1 MVNPLQ
7 SLRLPLGHPLVE
19 KLCDK
24 SLKDGV
30 KFNEEI
36 PINFKK
42 EVLEEDKIKF
52 KQALRVLHAIVNNE
66 TSLRYLSEENQKFIE
81 DLAQAKKIANEQIEK
96 TLEIVST
103 SDVDVDFEKFKNL
116 MLNVDFVAVGLK
128 SYSQSQLLDLNGGHW
143 DLEVPGLS
151 KERVTFRFDNL
162 PKDSSDKEMDF
173 YARSSLKDLNKGVVA
188 IDFGTKSTTASYM
201 DKMGTYRLLSIGGL
215 VDDASLTKF
224 ENPTIMEFRH
234 KEKFITGYDA
244 LDHRPFT
251 EKNDIEVAQEAQ
263 KNAAGVKGNDLYRFF
278 SQLKQ
283 WAGADEKLNF
293 RDFKEDFSLESF
305 TNCTDFNPIEIYAY
319 YIGRCIN
326 NMHNGVFLKYFL
338 SYPIKYEKHQ
348 AEKIRESFEKGLKKS
363 LPRHV
368 FDDEKTAK
376 TFKVELRA
384 SEPCAYAISALKS
397 YGFFKSDKLD
407 KSIYY
412 GVFDFGGGTTDFDFG
427 KWEKSANPK
436 FLYKMTHFSSGGD
449 KYLGGENLLELLAW
463 ETYAKNFQELKAKDV
478 VIAKPN
484 YDRIDTQRF
493 GSFMQNSSG
502 ARLNLQTIAS
512 QLRPFL
518 ENLDANIIEAI
529 EENENFEIEGFEK
542 DLKAQLLDRNGVE
555 TDCDLKVDCK
565 ELLNLL
571 KDKINEGVANFFA
584 GFSKVMAENI
594 IEAIEE
600 NENFE
605 IEGFEKDLKAQLLD
619 RNGVETDCDLKVD
632 CKELLNLL
640 KDKINEGVANFFA
653 GFSKVMAENIDD
665 QCRAFHIFLGGNAS
679 RSVLVKQA
687 FENAKEKQLK
697 DYHQKTSKDDFKFI
711 IYEPLGTEASDKQ
724 ILELTGEDVSN
735 TPAYLKPTSKTGV
748 AFGLLESRDKAKGIE
763 RLSIS
768 SNPVFKYDL
777 GIEIEGKFHAKIHR
791 DSLKPN
797 EYQIFQTKEEWGG
810 FDELEIRYSDKSLA
824 NTNTLNIQDT
834 QMICIALEEVE
845 EVDVKVCCVDSQS
858 IKVGL
863 FKDGQLIYES
873 EVEKL

>member
-1 MVNPLQ
+1 MMVKEK
-7 SLRLPLGHPLVE
+7 SLELPLGHPLVE
-19 KLCDK
+19 KLCDL

-30 KFNEEI
+30 KFNETSE
-36 PINFKK
+36 PNFKD
-42 EVLEEDKIKF
+42 EVSEEDKIKF
-52 KQALRVLHAIVNNE
+52 KQALWVLHAIVNNE
-66 TSLRYLSEENQKFIE
+66 TSLRYPSEDNQKFLE
-81 DLAQAKKIANEQIEK
+81 DLAQDKKITNEQIEK

-103 SDVDVDFEKFKNL
+103 SDVDVDFEKLKNL

-143 DLEVPGLS
+143 DLEAPS
-151 KERVTFRFDNL
+151 APKERVTFRFDNL
-162 PKDSSDKEMDF
+162 DPNGKEMDF
-173 YARSSLKDLNKGVVA
+173 YARSSLKDLKKSVFVA

-201 DKMGTYRLLSIGGL
+201 DETGTYRLLSIGGD
-215 VDDASLTKF
+215 VDDASPTKF
-224 ENPTIMEFRH
+224 ENPTIVEFRH
-234 KEKFITGYDA
+234 RKKFITEYDA
-244 LDHRPFT
+244 LNHRPFT
-251 EKNDIEVAQEAQ
+251 EKNHIEVAHEAQ
-263 KNAAGVKGNDLYRFF
+263 KNSVGIKRNDLYRFF
-278 SQLKQ
+278 SKLKQ
-283 WAGADEKLNF
+283 WAGADEKQNF
-293 RDFKEDFSLESF
+293 RDLIEDFSLESF
-305 TNCTDFNPIEIYAY
+305 TNCTGFNPIEIYAY

-348 AEKIRESFEKGLKKS
+348 AEKIRESFKRGLKKS
-363 LPRHV
+363 LLRHV

-376 TFKVELRA
+376 MFKVELRA

-397 YGFFKSDKLD
+397 YGFFKSEKLD
-407 KSIYY
+407 KPVYY

-427 KWEKSANPK
+427 KWEKSASPK

-463 ETYAKNFQELKAKDV
+463 EAYAKNFQELKAKDV

-518 ENLDANIIEAI
+518 ENLDANIMEAI
-529 EENENFEIEGFEK
+529 EENEEFEIKDFKEK
-542 DLKAQLLDRNGVE
+542 SKDHTMSLETMELLGRNGKAVAE
-555 TDCDLKVDCK
+555 IGLQVDCK
-565 ELLNLL
+565 ELLSLL
-571 KDKINEGVANFFA
+571 KDKI
-584 GFSKVMAENI
+584 
-594 IEAIEE
+594 
-600 NENFE
+600 
-605 IEGFEKDLKAQLLD
+605 D
-619 RNGVETDCDLKVD
+619 
-632 CKELLNLL
+632 
-640 KDKINEGVANFFA
+640 EGVANFFA
-653 GFSKVMAENIDD
+653 GFSKVMAENIDP
-665 QCRAFHIFLGGNAS
+665 QCNEFHIFLGGNAS

-697 DYHQKTSKDDFKFI
+697 DYQQKTSKNDFKFI

-724 ILELTGEDVSN
+724 ILELTGEDISN
-735 TPAYLKPTSKTGV
+735 TPAYLKPTCKTGV
-748 AFGLLESRDKAKGIE
+748 AFGLLENRDRAKGIE
-763 RLSIS
+763 MPSIS

-810 FDELEIRYSDKSLA
+810 FGELEIRYSDKSLA
-824 NTNTLNIQDT
+824 NTNTLNIKDT
-834 QMICIALEEVE
+834 QMIPIALEGIE

>member
-19 KLCDK
+19 ELCKL
-24 SLKDGV
+24 SLNNKAA
-30 KFNEEI
+30 FNE
-36 PINFKK
+36 KSGVSYK
-42 EVLEEDKIKF
+42 EEVSKEDRTKF
-52 KQALRVLHAIVNNE
+52 EQALRVLHAIVNNE
-66 TSLRYLSEENQKFIE
+66 TSLKYLSDADENQKFIE
-81 DLAQAKKIANEQIEK
+81 DLAQDKKITNEQIEK
-96 TLEIVST
+96 TLEIVSI
-103 SDVDVDFEKFKNL
+103 SDVDVDFEKFKEL
-116 MLNVDFVAVGLK
+116 MLNVDNIAVGVGI
-128 SYSQSQLLDLNGGHW
+128 YSQSQLLDLDGGHW
-143 DLEVPGLS
+143 DLEVPS
-151 KERVTFRFDNL
+151 VPKESVTFRFDNL
-162 PKDSSDKEMDF
+162 SKDENNKEMNF

-201 DKMGTYRLLSIGGL
+201 DETGTYRLLSIGGL

-224 ENPTIMEFRH
+224 ENPTIVEFRH
-234 KEKFITGYDA
+234 RGKFIAEYDV

-251 EKNDIEVAQEAQ
+251 EKNDIEVAHEAQ
-263 KNAAGVKGNDLYRFF
+263 KNAPGVKGNDLYRFF

-283 WAGADEKLNF
+283 WAGADEKQNF
-293 RDFKEDFSLESF
+293 RDLEEDFSLESF
-305 TNCTDFNPIEIYAY
+305 THCTGFNPIEIYAY

-348 AEKIRESFEKGLKKS
+348 AEKIRESFERGLKKS

-397 YGFFKSDKLD
+397 YGFFKSEKLD
-407 KSIYY
+407 KPVYY

-427 KWEKSANPK
+427 KWEKSASPK

-463 ETYAKNFQELKAKDV
+463 EAYAKNFQELKAKDI

-493 GSFMQNSSG
+493 GSFMQNSRE

-512 QLRPFL
+512 SLRPFL
-518 ENLDANIIEAI
+518 ENLDANIVEAI
-529 EENENFEIEGFEK
+529 EENEEFKIK
-542 DLKAQLLDRNGVE
+542 DFKEDDIKAQLLDRNGVE
-555 TDCDLKVDCK
+555 TDCDLQVDCK
-565 ELLNLL
+565 ELLSLL
-571 KDKINEGVANFFA
+571 KGKI
-584 GFSKVMAENI
+584 
-594 IEAIEE
+594 
-600 NENFE
+600 
-605 IEGFEKDLKAQLLD
+605 D
-619 RNGVETDCDLKVD
+619 
-632 CKELLNLL
+632 
-640 KDKINEGVANFFA
+640 EGVANFFA

-697 DYHQKTSKDDFKFI
+697 DYKQKTSKDDFKFI

-735 TPAYLKPTSKTGV
+735 TPAYLKPTCKTGV

-763 RLSIS
+763 RPSIS

-810 FDELEIRYSDKSLA
+810 FDGLEIRYSDKALA
-824 NTNTLNIQDT
+824 NTNTLDIKDT
-834 QMICIALEEVE
+834 QLISIALEEIE
-845 EVDVKVCCVDSQS
+845 EVDVKVCCVDSQN

>member
-1 MVNPLQ
+1 MVTPLQ
-7 SLRLPLGHPLVE
+7 SLRLPIGHPLVE
-19 KLCDK
+19 KLCK
-24 SLKDGV
+24 LSLNNKV
-30 KFNEEI
+30 AFNEKSGV
-36 PINFKK
+36 NFKEEVSK
-42 EVLEEDKIKF
+42 EDRTKF
-52 KQALRVLHAIVNNE
+52 EQALRVLHVIVNNE

-81 DLAQAKKIANEQIEK
+81 DLAQDKKITNEKIEK
-96 TLEIVST
+96 TLEIVSY
-103 SDVDVDFEKFKNL
+103 SDVDVDFEKFKDL
-116 MLNVDFVAVGLK
+116 MLNVDNIAVGVGI
-128 SYSQSQLLDLNGGHW
+128 YSQSQLLDLNGGHW
-143 DLEVPGLS
+143 DLEVPS
-151 KERVTFRFDNL
+151 APKESVTFRFDNL
-162 PKDSSDKEMDF
+162 DPNGKEMHF

-201 DKMGTYRLLSIGGL
+201 DKTGTYRLLSIGGL
-215 VDDASLTKF
+215 VDDASPTKF

-234 KEKFITGYDA
+234 KENFLNAYNA

-251 EKNDIEVAQEAQ
+251 EKNDIEVAHEAQ
-263 KNAAGVKGNDLYRFF
+263 KNAEGVKGNDLYRFF

-283 WAGADEKLNF
+283 WAGADEKQNF
-293 RDFKEDFSLESF
+293 RDLIEDFSLESF

-326 NMHNGVFLKYFL
+326 NMQNGVFLKYFL
-338 SYPIKYEKHQ
+338 SYPIKYEEHQ
-348 AEKIRESFEKGLKKS
+348 AEKIRESFERGLKKS

-368 FDDEKTAK
+368 FGDEKTAK
-376 TFKVELRA
+376 MFKVELRA
-384 SEPCAYAISALKS
+384 SEPCAYAISTLKS

-407 KSIYY
+407 KPVYY

-427 KWEKSANPK
+427 KWEKSASPK

-449 KYLGGENLLELLAW
+449 KYLGGENLLELLAF
-463 ETYAKNFQELKAKDV
+463 EVYAKNFQTLKEKDI

-493 GSFMQNSSG
+493 GSFMQNSRE
-502 ARLNLQTIAS
+502 AHLNLQEIAS

-518 ENLDANIIEAI
+518 ENLDADIIEAI
-529 EENENFEIEGFEK
+529 EENEEFSIEGFEK
-542 DLKAQLLDRNGVE
+542 DFKTMLFDRNGVE
-555 TDCDLKVDCK
+555 TECDLKIDCK
-565 ELLNLL
+565 ELLSLL
-571 KDKINEGVANFFA
+571 KDKI
-584 GFSKVMAENI
+584 
-594 IEAIEE
+594 
-600 NENFE
+600 
-605 IEGFEKDLKAQLLD
+605 D
-619 RNGVETDCDLKVD
+619 
-632 CKELLNLL
+632 
-640 KDKINEGVANFFA
+640 EGVANFFA

-665 QCRAFHIFLGGNAS
+665 QCRVFHIFLGGNAS

-687 FENAKEKQLK
+687 FENTKEKQLK
-697 DYHQKTSKDDFKFI
+697 DYQQKTSKDDFTFI
-711 IYEPLGTEASDKQ
+711 IYEPLGTEKSDKQ

-735 TPAYLKPTSKTGV
+735 TPAYLKPTCKTGV

-763 RLSIS
+763 MPSIS

-810 FDELEIRYSDKSLA
+810 FDELEIRYSDKALA
-824 NTNTLNIQDT
+824 NTNTLDIKDT
-834 QMICIALEEVE
+834 QMISIALEEHE

-863 FKDGQLIYES
+863 FKDDQLIYES

>member
-1 MVNPLQ
+1 MVTPLQ

-19 KLCDK
+19 KLCK
-24 SLKDGV
+24 LSLKDGIA
-30 KFNEEI
+30 FNEEI
-36 PINFKK
+36 PIHFKEEVSK
-42 EVLEEDKIKF
+42 EDRTKF
-52 KQALRVLHAIVNNE
+52 ERALRVLHAIVNNE
-66 TSLRYLSEENQKFIE
+66 TSSRYLSDENQKFIE
-81 DLAQAKKIANEQIEK
+81 DLAQAEKITNEKIEK

-103 SDVDVDFEKFKNL
+103 SDVDVDFEKFKEL
-116 MLNVDFVAVGLK
+116 MLKVDSVAVGLK
-128 SYSQSQLLDLNGGHW
+128 SYSQSQLLDLDGGHW
-143 DLEVPGLS
+143 DLEVPS
-151 KERVTFRFDNL
+151 APKESVTFRFDNL
-162 PKDSSDKEMDF
+162 DPSGKEMDF

-188 IDFGTKSTTASYM
+188 IGFGTKSTTASYM
-201 DKMGTYRLLSIGGL
+201 DETGTYRLLSIGGL

-234 KEKFITGYDA
+234 RKKFITGYDA

-251 EKNDIEVAQEAQ
+251 EKNDIEVAHEAQ

-283 WAGADEKLNF
+283 WAGADEKQNF
-293 RDFKEDFSLESF
+293 RDCEKDFSLESF
-305 TNCTDFNPIEIYAY
+305 THCMGFNPIEIYAY
-319 YIGRCIN
+319 YIGRCVN

-348 AEKIRESFEKGLKKS
+348 AEKIRESFERGLKKS

-376 TFKVELRA
+376 AFKVELRA

-397 YGFFKSDKLD
+397 YGFFKSEKLD
-407 KSIYY
+407 KPVYY

-436 FLYKMTHFSSGGD
+436 FAYKMTHFSSGGD

-463 ETYAKNFQELKAKDV
+463 EVYAKNFQELKAKDV

-493 GSFMQNSSG
+493 GSFMQNSRE
-502 ARLNLQTIAS
+502 ARLNLQEIAS
-512 QLRPFL
+512 NLRPFL
-518 ENLDANIIEAI
+518 ENLDADIIEAI
-529 EENENFEIEGFEK
+529 EENENFEIKDFEK
-542 DLKAQLLDRNGVE
+542 DFKTMLLDRNGVE
-555 TDCDLKVDCK
+555 T
-565 ELLNLL
+565 EY
-571 KDKINEGVANFFA
+571 
-584 GFSKVMAENI
+584 
-594 IEAIEE
+594 
-600 NENFE
+600 
-605 IEGFEKDLKAQLLD
+605 
-619 RNGVETDCDLKVD
+619 DLKVD

-697 DYHQKTSKDDFKFI
+697 DYKQKTSKDDFKFI

-735 TPAYLKPTSKTGV
+735 TPAYLKPTCKTGV

-763 RLSIS
+763 MPSID

-810 FDELEIRYSDKSLA
+810 FDELEIRYSDKALA
-824 NTNTLNIQDT
+824 NTNTLDIKDT
-834 QMICIALEEVE
+834 QMISIALEEHE

-873 EVEKL
+873 EAEKL

>member
-1 MVNPLQ
+1 MVTPLQ
-7 SLRLPLGHPLVE
+7 SLRLPLGHPLVK
-19 KLCDK
+19 KLCEL
-24 SLKDGV
+24 SLNNKV
-30 KFNEEI
+30 AFNEKSEV
-36 PINFKK
+36 NFKEEVSK
-42 EVLEEDKIKF
+42 EDRTKF
-52 KQALRVLHAIVNNE
+52 EKALRVLHAIVNNE
-66 TSLRYLSEENQKFIE
+66 TSLRYLSDENQKFIE
-81 DLAQAKKIANEQIEK
+81 DLAQDKKITNEKIEK

-103 SDVDVDFEKFKNL
+103 SDVDVDFEKIKEL
-116 MLNVDFVAVGLK
+116 MLNVDREAVGLK
-128 SYSQSQLLDLNGGHW
+128 SYSQSQLLDLDGEHW
-143 DLEVPGLS
+143 DLEVPS
-151 KERVTFRFDNL
+151 VPKESVTFRFDNL
-162 PKDSSDKEMDF
+162 DSNNKEMNF

-201 DKMGTYRLLSIGGL
+201 DKTGTYRLLSIGGL
-215 VDDASLTKF
+215 VDDTSPTKF
-224 ENPTIMEFRH
+224 ENPTIMEFRY
-234 KEKFITGYDA
+234 KENFRNAYNA

-251 EKNDIEVAQEAQ
+251 EKNDMEVAHEAQ
-263 KNAAGVKGNDLYRFF
+263 KNAVGVKGNDLYRFF

-283 WAGADEKLNF
+283 WAGADEKQNF
-293 RDFKEDFSLESF
+293 RDLIEDFPLESF

-326 NMHNGVFLKYFL
+326 NMENGVFLKYFL

-348 AEKIRESFEKGLKKS
+348 AEKIRESFERGLRKS

-376 TFKVELRA
+376 TFKVELKA

-397 YGFFKSDKLD
+397 YGFFRSEKLD
-407 KSIYY
+407 KPVYY

-449 KYLGGENLLELLAW
+449 KYLGGENLLELLAF
-463 ETYAKNFQELKAKDV
+463 EAYGQNFQTLREKDI

-493 GSFMQNSSG
+493 GSFMQNSRE
-502 ARLNLQTIAS
+502 ARLNLQEIAS
-512 QLRPFL
+512 TLRPFL
-518 ENLDANIIEAI
+518 ENLDADIIEAI
-529 EENENFEIEGFEK
+529 EENEEFEIEGFEK
-542 DLKAQLLDRNGVE
+542 EFKVQLFDRNGVE
-555 TDCDLKVDCK
+555 TK
-565 ELLNLL
+565 
-571 KDKINEGVANFFA
+571 G
-584 GFSKVMAENI
+584 
-594 IEAIEE
+594 
-600 NENFE
+600 
-605 IEGFEKDLKAQLLD
+605 
-619 RNGVETDCDLKVD
+619 ETQLKVD

-679 RSVLVKQA
+679 RSLLVKQA

-697 DYHQKTSKDDFKFI
+697 DYKQKTSKDDFTFI
-711 IYEPLGTEASDKQ
+711 IYEPLGTEKSDKQ

-735 TPAYLKPTSKTGV
+735 TPAYLKPTCKTGV

-763 RLSIS
+763 MPSIS

-797 EYQIFQTKEEWGG
+797 EYQIFKIKEEWGG

-834 QMICIALEEVE
+834 QMISIALEEVE

-873 EVEKL
+873 EVERL

>member
-1 MVNPLQ
+1 MVTPLQ

-19 KLCDK
+19 KLCK
-24 SLKDGV
+24 LSLNNKAA
-30 KFNEEI
+30 FNE
-36 PINFKK
+36 KSKVSYK
-42 EVLEEDKIKF
+42 EEVSKEDRTKF
-52 KQALRVLHAIVNNE
+52 EQALRVLHAIVNNE
-66 TSLRYLSEENQKFIE
+66 TSLRYLSDENQKFIE
-81 DLAQAKKIANEQIEK
+81 DLAQDKKITNEKIEK
-96 TLEIVST
+96 TLEIVSY
-103 SDVDVDFEKFKNL
+103 SDVDVDFEKFKEL
-116 MLNVDFVAVGLK
+116 MLKVDNEAVGLK
-128 SYSQSQLLDLNGGHW
+128 SYSQSQLLDLDGGHW
-143 DLEVPGLS
+143 DLEAPS
-151 KERVTFRFDNL
+151 APKESVTFRFDNL
-162 PKDSSDKEMDF
+162 DSNNKEMNF
-173 YARSSLKDLNKGVVA
+173 YARSSLKDLKKGVVA

-201 DKMGTYRLLSIGGL
+201 DKTGTYRLLSIGGN

-234 KEKFITGYDA
+234 RKKFIIEYNA

-251 EKNDIEVAQEAQ
+251 EKHDMEVAHEAQ
-263 KNAAGVKGNDLYRFF
+263 KHLSNTQGNHLYRFF

-283 WAGADEKLNF
+283 WAGADEKRNF

-305 TNCTDFNPIEIYAY
+305 ANCTGFNPIEIYAY

-326 NMHNGVFLKYFL
+326 NMQNGVFLKYFL

-368 FDDEKTAK
+368 FGDEKTAK
-376 TFKVELRA
+376 MFKVELKA

-397 YGFFKSDKLD
+397 YGFFKSEKLD
-407 KSIYY
+407 KPVYY

-427 KWEKSANPK
+427 KWEKSTSPK

-463 ETYAKNFQELKAKDV
+463 EVYAKNFQELKAKDI

-493 GSFMQNSSG
+493 GSFMQNSRE
-502 ARLNLQTIAS
+502 ARLNLQEIAS
-512 QLRPFL
+512 TLRPFL
-518 ENLDANIIEAI
+518 ENLDANVVEAI
-529 EENENFEIEGFEK
+529 EENEKFNIEDFEK
-542 DLKAQLLDRNGVE
+542 DFKTMLLDRNGVE
-555 TDCDLKVDCK
+555 T
-565 ELLNLL
+565 E
-571 KDKINEGVANFFA
+571 
-584 GFSKVMAENI
+584 
-594 IEAIEE
+594 
-600 NENFE
+600 
-605 IEGFEKDLKAQLLD
+605 
-619 RNGVETDCDLKVD
+619 CDLKVD

-665 QCRAFHIFLGGNAS
+665 ECRAFHIFLGGNAS

-697 DYHQKTSKDDFKFI
+697 DYKQKTSKDDFTFI

-724 ILELTGEDVSN
+724 ILELTGEDVSK
-735 TPAYLKPTSKTGV
+735 TPPYLKPTCKTGV
-748 AFGLLESRDKAKGIE
+748 AFGLLESRPKAGGIE
-763 RLSIS
+763 RPSID

-797 EYQIFQTKEEWGG
+797 EYQIFQIKEEWGG
-810 FDELEIRYSDKSLA
+810 FDGLEIRYSDKSLA

-834 QMICIALEEVE
+834 QLIFIALEEVE

-863 FKDGQLIYES
+863 FKDDQLIYES

>member
-1 MVNPLQ
+1 MVKEK
-7 SLRLPLGHPLVE
+7 SLELPLGHPLVE
-19 KLCDK
+19 KLCDR

-36 PINFKK
+36 PIHFKK
-42 EVLEEDKIKF
+42 EVSEEEKIKF
-52 KQALRVLHAIVNNE
+52 KQALRALHAIVNNE
-66 TSLRYLSEENQKFIE
+66 ASSRYLSDENQKFIE
-81 DLAQAKKIANEQIEK
+81 GLVQADKITNEKIEK
-96 TLEIVST
+96 TLEIVSY
-103 SDVDVDFEKFKNL
+103 SDVDVDLEKFSDM
-116 MLNVDFVAVGLK
+116 MLNVDNIAVGLK
-128 SYSQSQLLDLNGGHW
+128 SYSQSQLLDLDGGHW
-143 DLEVPGLS
+143 DLEAPS
-151 KERVTFRFDNL
+151 APKERVTFRFDNL
-162 PKDSSDKEMDF
+162 PKDNSNKEMDF
-173 YARSSLKDLNKGVVA
+173 YARSSLKDLKKGVVA

-201 DKMGTYRLLSIGGL
+201 DETGTYRLLSIGGL

-234 KEKFITGYDA
+234 KKKFLKDYNA
-244 LDHRPFT
+244 LNHRPFT
-251 EKNDIEVAQEAQ
+251 EKNDIEVAHEAQ

-283 WAGADEKLNF
+283 WAGADEKQNF

-305 TNCTDFNPIEIYAY
+305 ANCTDFNPIEIYAY

-326 NMHNGVFLKYFL
+326 NMQNGVFLKYFL

-348 AEKIRESFEKGLKKS
+348 AEKIRESFERGLKKS

-397 YGFFKSDKLD
+397 YGFFKSEKLD
-407 KSIYY
+407 KPVYY

-436 FLYKMTHFSSGGD
+436 FAYKMTHFSSGGD
-449 KYLGGENLLELLAW
+449 KYLGGENLLELLAF
-463 ETYAKNFQELKAKDV
+463 EAYGQNFQTLKAKDI

-493 GSFMQNSSG
+493 GSFMQNSRE
-502 ARLNLQTIAS
+502 ARLNLQEIAS
-512 QLRPFL
+512 TLRSFL

-529 EENENFEIEGFEK
+529 EENEEFSIEGFEK
-542 DLKAQLLDRNGVE
+542 EFKATLFNRDGTGTE
-555 TDCDLKVDCK
+555 CDLKVDCK

-571 KDKINEGVANFFA
+571 KDKINE
-584 GFSKVMAENI
+584 S
-594 IEAIEE
+594 
-600 NENFE
+600 
-605 IEGFEKDLKAQLLD
+605 
-619 RNGVETDCDLKVD
+619 
-632 CKELLNLL
+632 
-640 KDKINEGVANFFA
+640 VANFFA

-697 DYHQKTSKDDFKFI
+697 DYQQKTSKDDFKFI
-711 IYEPLGTEASDKQ
+711 IYEPLGTEKSDKQ
-724 ILELTGEDVSN
+724 ILELTGKDAFE
-735 TPAYLKPTSKTGV
+735 AWGGHGKPTCKTGV
-748 AFGLLESRDKAKGIE
+748 AFGLLESRNKPNGIE
-763 RLSIS
+763 MPSID

-777 GIEIEGKFHAKIHR
+777 GVEKEGNFHIKISR

-810 FDELEIRYSDKSLA
+810 FDGLEIRYSDKALA
-824 NTNTLNIQDT
+824 NTNTLSIHDT
-834 QMICIALEEVE
+834 QRIFIALEEHE
-845 EVDVKVCCVDSQS
+845 EVDVKVCYVDSQS

-863 FKDGQLIYES
+863 FKDDQLIYES

>member
-1 MVNPLQ
+1 MVTPLK
-7 SLRLPLGHPLVE
+7 SLRLPIGHPLVE
-19 KLCDK
+19 ILCKL
-24 SLKDGV
+24 SLNNKAA
-30 KFNEEI
+30 FNEEA

-42 EVLEEDKIKF
+42 EVSEEEKIKF
-52 KQALRVLHAIVNNE
+52 KQALRALHAIVNNE
-66 TSLRYLSEENQKFIE
+66 ASSRYLSDENQKFIE
-81 DLAQAKKIANEQIEK
+81 NLAQAEKITNEQIEK
-96 TLEIVST
+96 ALKIVSY
-103 SDVDVDFEKFKNL
+103 SDVDVDFEKFSNM
-116 MLNVDFVAVGLK
+116 MLKVDEIAVGLK
-128 SYSQSQLLDLNGGHW
+128 SYDKGLLTDLNRGHW
-143 DLEVPGLS
+143 DLEVPSLS
-151 KERVTFRFDNL
+151 KESVTFRFDNL
-162 PKDSSDKEMDF
+162 PKDNTGKEVNF

-188 IDFGTKSTTASYM
+188 IDFGTKSTTAAYM
-201 DKMGTYRLLSIGGL
+201 DKNGDYRLLSIGGD
-215 VDDASLTKF
+215 VDIESLEKY
-224 ENPTIMEFRH
+224 ENPTIVEFRN
-234 KEKFITGYDA
+234 KEKFLKDYNA
-244 LDHRPFT
+244 LSHRHFT
-251 EKNDIEVAQEAQ
+251 EKNDIEVAHEAQ

-283 WAGADEKLNF
+283 WAGADEKRNF
-293 RDFKEDFSLESF
+293 RDLEEDFSLESF
-305 TNCTDFNPIEIYAY
+305 TNCTGFNPIEIYAY
-319 YIGRCIN
+319 CIGRCIN
-326 NMHNGVFLKYFL
+326 NMENGVFLKYFL

-348 AEKIRESFEKGLKKS
+348 AEKIRESFERGLKKS

-397 YGFFKSDKLD
+397 YGFDKSDKLD
-407 KSIYY
+407 KPVYY

-436 FLYKMTHFSSGGD
+436 FAYKMTHFSSGGD

-463 ETYAKNFQELKAKDV
+463 EVYAKNFQELKAKDI

-493 GSFMQNSSG
+493 GSFMQNSNT
-502 ARLNLQTIAS
+502 ARLNLQKIAS
-512 QLRPFL
+512 SLRPFL
-518 ENLDANIIEAI
+518 EKLDANIIEAI
-529 EENENFEIEGFEK
+529 EEGEEFEIEGFEK
-542 DLKAQLLDRNGVE
+542 EFKVQLFDRNGVE
-555 TDCDLKVDCK
+555 TECDLQVDCK
-565 ELLNLL
+565 ELLSLL
-571 KDKINEGVANFFA
+571 KDKI
-584 GFSKVMAENI
+584 
-594 IEAIEE
+594 
-600 NENFE
+600 
-605 IEGFEKDLKAQLLD
+605 DD
-619 RNGVETDCDLKVD
+619 
-632 CKELLNLL
+632 
-640 KDKINEGVANFFA
+640 GVANFFA
-653 GFSKVMAENIDD
+653 GFSKVMAENIDN
-665 QCRAFHIFLGGNAS
+665 QCRAFHIFLGENAS
-679 RSVLVKQA
+679 KSVLVKQA

-697 DYHQKTSKDDFKFI
+697 DYKQKTSKDDFTFI
-711 IYEPLGTEASDKQ
+711 LYEPLGTEKSDKQ

-735 TPAYLKPTSKTGV
+735 TPAYLKPTCKTGV

-763 RLSIS
+763 MPSIS

-810 FDELEIRYSDKSLA
+810 FDELEIRYSDKALA

-834 QMICIALEEVE
+834 QMISIALEEHE

>member
-1 MVNPLQ
+1 MVTPLQ
-7 SLRLPLGHPLVE
+7 SLRLPIDHPLVE
-19 KLCDK
+19 ILCKL
-24 SLKDGV
+24 SLNNKAA
-30 KFNEEI
+30 FNEEA
-36 PINFKK
+36 PIIFKK
-42 EVLEEDKIKF
+42 EVSEEEKIKF

-66 TSLRYLSEENQKFIE
+66 ASSRYLSDENQKFIE
-81 DLAQAKKIANEQIEK
+81 GLARAEKITNEQIEK
-96 TLEIVST
+96 TLEIVSY
-103 SDVDVDFEKFKNL
+103 SDVNVDFEAFSN
-116 MLNVDFVAVGLK
+116 MILNVDSIAVDLK
-128 SYSQSQLLDLNGGHW
+128 SYSQSQLLNLDGGHW
-143 DLEVPGLS
+143 DLDVPSSS
-151 KERVTFRFDNL
+151 KESVTFRFDNL
-162 PKDSSDKEMDF
+162 PKDDNNKEGNF
-173 YARSSLKDLNKGVVA
+173 YAHSSLKDLKRTGIVA
-188 IDFGTKSTTASYM
+188 IDFGTKSTTAAYM
-201 DKMGTYRLLSIGGL
+201 DETGTYRLLSIGGL

-224 ENPTIMEFRH
+224 ENPTIVEFRD
-234 KEKFITGYDA
+234 KEKFLKDYNA

-251 EKNDIEVAQEAQ
+251 EKHDMEVAHEAQ
-263 KNAAGVKGNDLYRFF
+263 KNLSNTQGNDLYRFF

-283 WAGADEKLNF
+283 WAGADEKQNF

-305 TNCTDFNPIEIYAY
+305 AHCTDFNPIEIYAY

-348 AEKIRESFEKGLKKS
+348 AEKIKESFEKGLKKS

-368 FDDEKTAK
+368 FGDEKTAK
-376 TFKVELRA
+376 RFKVELKV

-397 YGFFKSDKLD
+397 YGFDKSAKLD
-407 KSIYY
+407 KPIYY

-436 FLYKMTHFSSGGD
+436 FAYKMTHFSNGGD
-449 KYLGGENLLELLAW
+449 KYLGGENLLELLAF
-463 ETYAKNFQELKAKDV
+463 EAYGQNFQTLKTKDIA
-478 VIAKPN
+478 IAKPN

-493 GSFMQNSSG
+493 GSFMQDSNT

-518 ENLDANIIEAI
+518 ENLDADIIEAI
-529 EENENFEIEGFEK
+529 EENENFEIENFKK
-542 DLKAQLLDRNGVE
+542 DFKAMLLDRNGVE
-555 TDCDLKVDCK
+555 TECDLKVDCK

-571 KDKINEGVANFFA
+571 KDKI
-584 GFSKVMAENI
+584 
-594 IEAIEE
+594 
-600 NENFE
+600 
-605 IEGFEKDLKAQLLD
+605 DD
-619 RNGVETDCDLKVD
+619 
-632 CKELLNLL
+632 
-640 KDKINEGVANFFA
+640 GVANFFA

-665 QCRAFHIFLGGNAS
+665 QCRAFHVFLGGNAS

-697 DYHQKTSKDDFKFI
+697 DYKQKTSKDDFTFI
-711 IYEPLGTEASDKQ
+711 IYEPLGTEKSDKQ

-735 TPAYLKPTSKTGV
+735 TPAYLKPTCKTGV

-763 RLSIS
+763 MPSIS

-777 GIEIEGKFHAKIHR
+777 GIEREGKFHTKIHR

-810 FDELEIRYSDKSLA
+810 FDELEIRYSDKALA
-824 NTNTLNIQDT
+824 NTNTLDIKDT
-834 QMICIALEEVE
+834 QMISIVLEEIE